1 MSTSAASSAPTPRSY
16 PARTLLGAA
25 AALLDKRIASLRCGT
40 APLHPVEELELAVR
54 AIRKLATEL
63 ERLPDAREISD
74 AVAPDRRP
82 QPVAAI
88 RVGPPVLV
96 RREGAATAPS
106 GR

>member
-1 MSTSAASSAPTPRSY
+1 MNTSDASSGSNPRSY

-40 APLHPVEELELAVR
+40 APLGPVEELELAVR

-63 ERLPDAREISD
+63 DRLHDAREITE

-88 RVGPPVLV
+88 RVGPPVLA
-96 RREGAATAPS
+96 RRDGNK